1 MVAVKAHQAAA
12 FMKSPPPRLTAALFF
27 GSDPGLVS
35 ERSAVLAAMLADRET
50 PRAEILRLDDAE
62 LDDDPGRLETEL
74 QMRPMFSSRRIVRA
88 IAGRRISA
96 PLLKP
101 LLGSG
106 PLEGL
111 LIVEAGNLKS
121 DDSLKALFETSAGCV
136 AVACYPDS
144 AADIDTLIT
153 DVLAPFSLA
162 IEPDARALLQ
172 SRLGADRTLSRA
184 EIEKLAIFCL
194 GQSPITVDKVESI
207 VGDAADL
214 ALERIAEAAAEG
226 RTQAAVTDFGRA
238 IASGESAQTIILITQ
253 RYFLKLH
260 KVRSDVDA
268 GQRPRRRIRVR
279 PHDQLAVALLEDD
292 DAGVDERLR
301 LLPSPLRRQVDRHR
315 VRDDVLQVHAQPVE
329 PLIDQRALVG
339 RDDDD
344 VDDRQ
349 RTGHDDEQR

>member
-62 LDDDPGRLETEL
+62 LDDDLGRLETEL

-96 PLLKP
+96 QLLKP

-121 DDSLKALFETSAGCV
+121 DDSLKALFETSAGCF
-136 AVACYPDS
+136 AVACHPDS

-268 GQRPRRRIRVR
+268 GQRLDDALKAMRPPLFFKQKDVFARQVRRWTRPQLDQALRRIAEAAKAARLSSVIE
-279 PHDQLAVALLEDD
+279 DILA
-292 DAGVDERLR
+292 ERLILSLSLMATAASSASASR
-301 LLPSPLRRQVDRHR
+301 
-315 VRDDVLQVHAQPVE
+315 
-329 PLIDQRALVG
+329 
-339 RDDDD
+339 
-344 VDDRQ
+344 
-349 RTGHDDEQR
+349 